1 MIRYQERQ
9 LKRLLFV
16 QSRVTET
23 RVIRRQVILIQA
35 LTSTQALRHR
45 FTSQLQVHTTQVTA
59 LLLVDAQRLLQL
71 AVDVVEASRLDARGG
86 GEGVAVHGVALP
98 DDAAAVLGVLDGA
111 DVLREEVAD
120 LGGAVARDEGDF
132 AGLARGVE
140 GAEEGE
146 QVRGRGAG
154 ADLDADGVGDAAEEL
169 DVGVVD
175 LARAVADPDEV
186 RRGVVVL
193 LGRLGGGRGGA
204 AGS

>member
-1 MIRYQERQ
+1 M
-9 LKRLLFV
+9 
-16 QSRVTET
+16 
-23 RVIRRQVILIQA
+23 
-35 LTSTQALRHR
+35 
-45 FTSQLQVHTTQVTA
+45 
-59 LLLVDAQRLLQL
+59 DAQRLLQL

-120 LGGAVARDEGDF
+120 LGGAVARDEGDL

-146 QVRGRGAG
+146 EVRRRGAG
-154 ADLDADGVGDAAEEL
+154 ADLDANGVGDAAEEL
-169 DVGVVD
+169 DVGMVD

-193 LGRLGGGRGGA
+193 LGLRGDGRGGA